1 MPVVLSRIDDRL
13 VHGQVIGSWIRSYN
27 VNVIVIVDDACAVD
41 KTQLEIFKLTTPP
54 GIQLIA
60 QTIANFID
68 KYQKGVFEKY
78 TVMVITRDT
87 SAITAIAKAGI
98 KFPIDFINVGGMR
111 FKEGR
116 IQVTNSVSVSPSEIE
131 DFIFLNDFGY
141 KLEYRQVLSHE
152 SVNLAPI
159 IKSQQKK
166 GV

>member
-54 GIQLIA
+54 GIQLVA
-60 QTIANFID
+60 QTIDNFID
-68 KYQKGVFEKY
+68 KYKKGVFDKY

-87 SAITAIAKAGI
+87 FAITAIAKAGI

-116 IQVTNSVSVSPSEIE
+116 IQVTNSVSVSPAEIE

-152 SVNLAPI
+152 SVNLVPI